1 MSLGTARDK
10 ILSGLAK
17 KRGHLHRYTHWR
29 WSVAVLF
36 TLAVAALPA
45 FGLLRIDLWGGH
57 HHYLG
62 HELGLVETLKRF
74 AFPFLAINVAIIVAS
89 RFLGRYLCGFVC
101 PYGAVARLADWLR
114 LRSKSRAQRFGANAA
129 LLGVCGA
136 MCAVAFSFW
145 VDWRVFQQGSSLAMA
160 SAALFLVALVASFY
174 AMVKRLGLDFC
185 RNWCPSGVY
194 FALLGHESFN
204 GVEFAHRESCIECN
218 ACDKACPMDLAPR
231 EMSGGAYLDGH
242 GFYPD
247 GQSNFSLCIRCGD
260 CVVACEGVTAH
271 LEGPT
276 PLRMGFL
283 PEHARNANPPPE
295 LEPSAAEFGRDPA
308 ALQAAANE
316 PVDAR
321 RN

>member
-1 MSLGTARDK
+1 MPTGTARDK

-17 KRGHLHRYTHWR
+17 KRGRAHRYVHWR

-45 FGLLRIDLWGGH
+45 FGLLRIDLWGGRH
-57 HHYLG
+57 QYLG
-62 HELGLVETLKRF
+62 RELGLVETLKHF

-89 RFLGRYLCGFVC
+89 RFFGRYLCGFVC
-101 PYGAVARLADWLR
+101 PYGAVARFADWLR
-114 LRSKSRAQRFGANAA
+114 LRAKSRARRFGASAA
-129 LLGVCGA
+129 LLGVCAA

-145 VDWRVFQQGSSLAMA
+145 VDWRVFAAGSSLAVA
-160 SAALFLVALVASFY
+160 IAALFLATLIGSFY
-174 AMVKRLGLDFC
+174 FMATKLGLGFC
-185 RNWCPSGVY
+185 RDWCPSGVY

-204 GVEFAHRESCIECN
+204 GVEFAHPATCIECN

-260 CVVACEGVTAH
+260 CVVACEGTTAH
-271 LEGPT
+271 IDGPT

-283 PEHARNANPPPE
+283 PPGARDANPPPE
-295 LEPSAAEFGRDPA
+295 LEPSAAEFGREPHPA
-308 ALQAAANE
+308 RAE
-316 PVDAR
+316 